1 MMELLMSLMLLS
13 LLILFLMNKDLL
25 FVLFFL
31 VSFLYSDFFDDY
43 QKSTSKLS
51 WEDSI
56 PCNMP
61 IIKKPL
67 WRENGLFRKYD
78 MAPKSRLDE
87 LKLRKTMMQWHQK
100 LALLNLGLMAYQVG
114 IGKKIDEEPN
124 EYYDKYQQLH
134 KNLGYTSFTIYM
146 TSAGLSIFSPP
157 ALKYDKGLS
166 SMKLHR
172 YLSLIHFTGM
182 AIQPWLGYKSV
193 ENNYEN
199 YDYYIDMHRDVGQV
213 VFASYLFAFLLTLLP
228 S

>member
-1 MMELLMSLMLLS
+1 
-13 LLILFLMNKDLL
+13 MNRYFL

-31 VSFLYSDFFDDY
+31 ASFLYSDFFDDY
-43 QKSTSKLS
+43 QQNLASQLS
-51 WEDSI
+51 WKDSI
-56 PCNMP
+56 PSNMP

-67 WRENGLFRKYD
+67 WSEQGLLRKYNI
-78 MAPKSRLDE
+78 APQSRLDE

-100 LALLNLGLMAYQVG
+100 LALVNLGLMAYQVN
-114 IGKKIDEEPN
+114 IGKKIDEDPS
-124 EYYDKYQQLH
+124 EYHDKYQQIH

-157 ALKYDKGLS
+157 ALKYDKGMS

-213 VFASYLFAFLLTLLP
+213 VFISYLAAFLLTLLP
-228 S
+228 L

>member
-1 MMELLMSLMLLS
+1 
-13 LLILFLMNKDLL
+13 MNRYFL

-43 QKSTSKLS
+43 QQSSASQLS
-51 WEDSI
+51 WKDSI
-56 PCNMP
+56 PSNMP
-61 IIKKPL
+61 IIKRSL
-67 WRENGLFRKYD
+67 WSEQGLLRKYNI
-78 MAPKSRLDE
+78 APQSRLDE

-100 LALLNLGLMAYQVG
+100 LALVNLGLMAYQVN
-114 IGKKIDEEPN
+114 IGKKIDEDPS
-124 EYYDKYQQLH
+124 EYHDKYQQIH

-157 ALKYDKGLS
+157 ALKYDKGMS

-213 VFASYLFAFLLTLLP
+213 VFISYLAAFLLTLLP

>member
-1 MMELLMSLMLLS
+1 
-13 LLILFLMNKDLL
+13 MNRYFL

-43 QKSTSKLS
+43 QQSPASQLS
-51 WEDSI
+51 WKDSI
-56 PCNMP
+56 PSNMP
-61 IIKKPL
+61 IIKRPL
-67 WRENGLFRKYD
+67 WSEQGLLRKYNI
-78 MAPKSRLDE
+78 APQSRLDE

-100 LALLNLGLMAYQVG
+100 LALVNLGLMAYQVN
-114 IGKKIDEEPN
+114 IGKKIDEDPS
-124 EYYDKYQQLH
+124 EYHDKYQQIH

-157 ALKYDKGLS
+157 ALKYDKGMS

-213 VFASYLFAFLLTLLP
+213 VFISYLAAFLLTLLP